1 MNLEY
6 LLKATP
12 PILSLFSVGVHFD
25 VVSIVAARGPP
36 DFGWDPIFQPQGFSL
51 TYAEMESEVKNS
63 ISHRYKALC
72 ALRDYLT
79 GQTEEGERGEERG
92 GGKGEIIR
100 QRDPNLIDSMY
111 HTMLTV
117 Q

>member
-1 MNLEY
+1 MVMSSPQG
-6 LLKATP
+6 T
-12 PILSLFSVGVHFD
+12 
-25 VVSIVAARGPP
+25 IVAARGPP

-79 GQTEEGERGEERG
+79 GQTGEGENKTKRP
-92 GGKGEIIR
+92 KL
-100 QRDPNLIDSMY
+100 D
-111 HTMLTV
+111 
-117 Q
+117 